1 MQARSVSAHDL
12 RDLGPGPRLPDAEIL
27 VPKRRTA
34 AKLRGIS
41 RQQLGERV
49 KRSANGHVGLNPKPA
64 RWFAPAYC
72 ALRPSG
78 SSHTDSA
85 CILTLQRTESP
96 TSPGLT
102 DPNPL
107 AVSVRINKKAGC
119 RAVA

>member
-1 MQARSVSAHDL
+1 MQACSVSAHDL
-12 RDLGPGPRLPDAEIL
+12 CNLSPGPRLPDAEIL
-27 VPKRRTA
+27 MPKRRTA

-49 KRSANGHVGLNPKPA
+49 KRSANGHVGLYPKPA

-85 CILTLQRTESP
+85 CVPYITTDQKSYK
-96 TSPGLT
+96 SGLT

-107 AVSVRINKKAGC
+107 VVSAGIN
-119 RAVA
+119 